1 MKRPGYLLKA
11 VTVIS
16 SVLLVAG
23 FIAYRAGAFDWLVGN
38 DDAEPERFM
47 SSSKF
52 QTLFFG
58 LSEKTKEQPGAT
70 PQLDPA
76 FMSSSKSIIL
86 VSPAK
91 TKDVPAGSPSP
102 KPSP

>member
-1 MKRPGYLLKA
+1 MTKPRYLLKA
-11 VTVIS
+11 ATVIS

-38 DDAEPERFM
+38 DDTEPERFM
-47 SSSKF
+47 SSSKVK
-52 QTLFFG
+52 TLFFG
-58 LSEKTKEQPGAT
+58 LSEKTKDQPAAT
-70 PQLDPA
+70 PQLDPT
-76 FMSSSKSIIL
+76 FMSSSKSIIF

-91 TKDVPAGSPSP
+91 TKDAPANSPAS